1 MKKIALT
8 SLLAA
13 LAVSGA
19 HAANTIDG
27 NPLYMPKAGH
37 FYSVTS
43 LESHTKNE
51 TPWTLAE
58 DFGYGI
64 SDKLAVEVSTS
75 LTENDVFDNVA
86 WNNVALKAT
95 FRALDMG
102 AWKADVYGGVNVSG
116 NPDAWLIPGGGL
128 YVHSK
133 AADVNEWFNEDLTG
147 YAWTAGVRGGYTTAQ
162 FTVAGHVAYNYMNS
176 EMFNWGD
183 KGLRTLSLGLD
194 GQFVINNSLNLV
206 AGVEYTGIINDH
218 MAYDDLESPLKTK
231 NEGTWTGM
239 FGVNYNID
247 ATKFVGA
254 YINGSMHHHGGTN
267 ADEWEWNDG
276 FGFGVKFGIDF

>member
-19 HAANTIDG
+19 YAANTIDG
-27 NPLYMPKAGH
+27 NPLYMPKKGH
-37 FYSVTS
+37 AYSVTA

-51 TPWTLAE
+51 TPWTLGE

-75 LTENDVFDNVA
+75 ATENDVFDHIA
-86 WNNVALKAT
+86 WDDFSLALAY
-95 FRALDMG
+95 RALDKG
-102 AWKADVYGGVNVSG
+102 AWKLDVVGAYGVGPVWG
-116 NPDAWLIPGGGL
+116 DHRPFLD
-128 YVHSK
+128 
-133 AADVNEWFNEDLTG
+133 EDDTE
-147 YAWTAGVRGGYTTAQ
+147 YIWTVGVRGGYTTAQ
-162 FTVAGHVAYNYMNS
+162 WTVAGHAYLSYWNTES
-176 EMFNWGD
+176 FNWNED
-183 KGLRTLSLGLD
+183 KGEQGMHMISLGLD
-194 GQFVINNSLNLV
+194 GQYVINNNWNLV
-206 AGVEYTGIINDH
+206 AGVEYTGIL
-218 MAYDDLESPLKTK
+218 DDEYRGIPGADVK
-231 NEGTWTGM
+231 NAGTWAGE

-254 YINGSMHHHGGTN
+254 YVNGSMNHRGGNN
-267 ADEWEWNDG
+267 ADEWDWDEG